1 MYYHISGEL
10 VLVDLSYA
18 VIDAGG
24 VGYELTISRN
34 TQAKLTGIGQKV
46 KLYTYYS
53 VREDGVELFG
63 FYDLDEK
70 KAFELLIG
78 VQGVGPKAAMSV
90 LSVLTPDGL
99 SAAVASEN
107 TKLISQAPGVGAK
120 TAARIVLELKDKLGK
135 LFPSSTEGQTT
146 VDVSS
151 LPRHNDGVLSEARNA
166 LVVLGYKPQEAL
178 TALKNVDTT
187 KCTVEEAIRL
197 ALKNLI

>member
-46 KLYTYYS
+46 NLYTYYS